1 MTIQWGT
8 TARRFVL
15 CVVMLGL
22 LVVAAGCAAPQRFAS
37 QRVEPPA
44 PLPAFQLV
52 AEGNRP
58 FQLSELKG
66 HVVVVYVGYTHCPD
80 ICPFTMSHLAAAR
93 QQLPDVLKDDVKVVM
108 ITADPARD
116 TPELMSKYVHY
127 FDPTFIGVSGSTDQ
141 VLAALRQW
149 GISPECS
156 TPNADGGYTVSHPAT
171 SYVLN
176 RDGLLRLQMPHALEP
191 EQIARDLKTVAN
203 ERTR

>member
-1 MTIQWGT
+1 MIRG
-8 TARRFVL
+8 A
-15 CVVMLGL
+15 LGL
-22 LVVAAGCAAPQRFAS
+22 RRGALLMAVAISMALAIGCAAPERVAS
-37 QRVEPPA
+37 KRVNPPA

-58 FQLSELKG
+58 FQLSDLKG

-80 ICPFTMSHLAAAR
+80 ICPLTMGHLAAAH

-116 TPELMSKYVHY
+116 TPELMSQYVHY
-127 FDPTFIGVSGSTDQ
+127 FDPSFIGVSGSTEQ
-141 VLAALRQW
+141 VLAALREW

-156 TPNADGGYTVSHPAT
+156 TPNADGGYTVTHPAT

-191 EQIARDLKTVAN
+191 EQIARDLKSVAN
-203 ERTR
+203 ERKR